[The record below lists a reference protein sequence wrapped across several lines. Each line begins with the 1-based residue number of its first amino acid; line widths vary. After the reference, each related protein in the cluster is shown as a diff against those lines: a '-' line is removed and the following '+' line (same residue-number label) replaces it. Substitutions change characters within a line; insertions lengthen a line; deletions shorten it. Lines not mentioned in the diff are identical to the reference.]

1 MQAFLEYVVKGLVP
15 DPASVAVIAAER
27 DGATVFE
34 IRIPQADMGK
44 IIGREGQT
52 INVIRSLL
60 QAGAVRKGLRCSV
73 EVLDESGQGRPERP
87 PQSARRG
94 RDRER
99 RR

>member
-15 DPASVAVIAAER
+15 HPDAVVVNPVER
-27 DGATVFE
+27 DGSTVYE
-34 IRIPQADMGK
+34 IRLEQADMGK

-73 EVLDESGQGRPERP
+73 EVLDENGQGRVERP
-87 PQSARRG
+87 PARPG
-94 RDRER
+94 RDRDR